1 MRGYLHE
8 VVTAELGVN
17 VGKVGVGGDGE
28 ALVPDIGGQLVVDV
42 AGLPE
47 LAVVAQGVEQLGQ
60 TLQLDKLVAG
70 LGGAHAPQDVNTG
83 PVHH

>member
-1 MRGYLHE
+1 M
-8 VVTAELGVN
+8 
-17 VGKVGVGGDGE
+17 
-28 ALVPDIGGQLVVDV
+28 VDV

-70 LGGAHAPQDVNTG
+70 LRGAHAPQDVNTG